1 MPGAFETNESSLA
14 ALDLEKYQPQVYYQ
28 GCFWGGKVPEVCAM
42 IDELED
48 RTNDDL
54 KRHIVAVW
62 HDESHINR
70 FFIENQDKV
79 HTFGPEFAF
88 PEVFKDYCDFKPRI
102 VHLAKDNSAYQV

>member
-1 MPGAFETNESSLA
+1 
-14 ALDLEKYQPQVYYQ
+14 
-28 GCFWGGKVPEVCAM
+28 M

-48 RTNDDL
+48 RKNVDL
-54 KRHIVAVW
+54 TRHIVAVW
-62 HDESHINR
+62 HDERHINR
-70 FFIENQDKV
+70 FFLENQAKV